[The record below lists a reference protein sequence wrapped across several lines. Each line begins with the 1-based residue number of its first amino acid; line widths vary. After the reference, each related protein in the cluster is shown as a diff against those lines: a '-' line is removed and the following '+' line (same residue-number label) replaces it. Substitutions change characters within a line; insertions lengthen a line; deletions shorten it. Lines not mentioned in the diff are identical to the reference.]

1 MVSTLPPLLLLA
13 DKRPRVLD
21 FILFVALFYFQCH
34 FSLNLDELN
43 YCRGL
48 GTRALCR
55 KKLIWKSADQL
66 WWAISAAWRGAQE
79 QVFIFRC
86 QGYTHTHTKTR
97 TSEKHAG
104 VCHSFTSL
112 TKTENRSS
120 SPHCYLC
127 FIRFLF
133 FPMEFTFC
141 FAFCFCQPLET
152 HTEELNPNVAL
163 VFTGEQHPCYHH
175 PCPHHRETWSALTSR
190 SPSRLPSDTVSS
202 HLRWGTSSSA
212 PPVTLNQVS
221 PVVM

>member
-86 QGYTHTHTKTR
+86 QGYTHTCIQKLELLKNMQACVTHSLRSQRQR
-97 TSEKHAG
+97 TGPLHLT
-104 VCHSFTSL
+104 VTSAL
-112 TKTENRSS
+112 SG
-120 SPHCYLC
+120 
-127 FIRFLF
+127 F
-133 FPMEFTFC
+133 FFFWWSLHFALP
-141 FAFCFCQPLET
+141 FAFVNLWK
-152 HTEELNPNVAL
+152 HT
-163 VFTGEQHPCYHH
+163 Q
-175 PCPHHRETWSALTSR
+175 R
-190 SPSRLPSDTVSS
+190 S
-202 HLRWGTSSSA
+202 
-212 PPVTLNQVS
+212 
-221 PVVM
+221 